1 MEENDPPSSRG
12 NGVKGV
18 GICSILLPFFG
29 LAESPQQKQNAVTA
43 QPKIGIWP
51 SWGVQEPGAAV
62 QYSKVSWEREL
73 KITTRWLMILRAIV
87 KLSSCDI
94 NQNMNISAVQGRK
107 SPWRCTLGI
116 CHYWVARHALG
127 AGNFS
132 CESCPFGKPAFSS
145 VRWHSGDGI
154 HEAWEVQFSSTK
166 PFSMEHIFDIRRPII
181 ILSQIS
187 SWFSLVGNPLQTQ
200 HSIFLNLAVL
210 GFYISL
216 PKANTISTT
225 FQLGF
230 ITIIIKSF
238 QSSLRYCHPV
248 HPDF

>member
-1 MEENDPPSSRG
+1 MVTSCWSAPVLGVSPGHGWLPRRARGYWKVTYATKAGVMLNFGQTLSLAVWKRMNTPLSQG

-43 QPKIGIWP
+43 QTKIGIWP

-62 QYSKVSWEREL
+62 QYSMASWEREL

-116 CHYWVARHALG
+116 CRYWVARHALG

-132 CESCPFGKPAFSS
+132 CKFRPFGKPAFSS

-154 HEAWEVQFSSTK
+154 HKVLGGLFFLHKTFFNRTHLWYQK
-166 PFSMEHIFDIRRPII
+166 
-181 ILSQIS
+181 
-187 SWFSLVGNPLQTQ
+187 QTQ
-200 HSIFLNLAVL
+200 HYLISDLFLIFF
-210 GFYISL
+210 GW
-216 PKANTISTT
+216 
-225 FQLGF
+225 
-230 ITIIIKSF
+230 
-238 QSSLRYCHPV
+238 
-248 HPDF
+248 